1 MPYIK
6 STYEYTKSRKTF
18 GRQLLFQDVPGQILD
33 SIDPVKADQQAY
45 TLRNPVHRAVQATLP
60 QSQSEANTRPLV
72 THEQAMNHTEG
83 GWPREIHP
91 FNEDHTERYCRRIL
105 HDESYIHSVLNSAP
119 IMEHYIDQNN
129 AIEMYEAYFDEMGA
143 QEPVEKYTIRIANVF
158 RDQFR
163 RPVSS
168 VVWTTETN
176 SKLAVAYSY
185 KTLTSETGNDIVND
199 CYLWDVNRQTE
210 PLLQFKTEYPCWQL
224 VCSPVDSDILV
235 VGLENGTVGVF
246 DTREVVNCTQSS
258 SIYNSHRG
266 PVTSLL
272 YTHSRTN
279 TEFFT
284 GSPDGQCIWWDTRNL
299 ATPVERLPMSI
310 KLPSGETPN
319 LGNSEGVSRLEFDNG
334 FPTKFLCGTESG
346 LVINVNRMGRT
357 HSERLISYW
366 DAHAGPVRAVQRSP
380 CTLRM
385 FLTCGDS
392 TVRIWSE
399 EVRTA
404 PIIVTRPYRYEV
416 TDAAWAPLR
425 YSSYM
430 SICAGGHFYYWDLL
444 RKYKEP
450 IATMQIAKGEL
461 TRLTPHS
468 EGHSIAIGDSQ
479 GALHLIQLSDNMTEP
494 GNRDKVLTFQTYERE
509 TKREHILDNRMKE
522 IRLKIKSEDK
532 AANKETPEEVQEEE
546 EEPEVAAEEE
556 YFRIVNEELLLMENI
571 TPSASIL

>member
-1 MPYIK
+1 MPFIK
-6 STYEYTKSRKTF
+6 STYEYTKPRKTF

-33 SIDPVKADQQAY
+33 SINPDRADQKQY
-45 TLRNPVHRAVQATLP
+45 MLRNPVHREVQATLP
-60 QSQSEANTRPLV
+60 QSQHDANTKQLV
-72 THEQAMNHTEG
+72 IHEQAMNHTQG
-83 GWPREIHP
+83 GWPRDIHVN
-91 FNEDHTERYCRRIL
+91 NEDHIERYRRRVM
-105 HDESYIHSVLNSAP
+105 HDESYINSVLNSAP
-119 IMEHYIDQNN
+119 IMQHYINQNN
-129 AIEMYEAYFDEMGA
+129 AIEMYQTYFNSMGT
-143 QEPVEKYTIRIANVF
+143 QEPVEKSTIRIANVF
-158 RDQFR
+158 RDPFR
-163 RPVSS
+163 RPVSC
-168 VVWTTETN
+168 VVWTNEKN

-185 KTLTSETGNDIVND
+185 RTLMPETDNDIMDD

-210 PLLQFKTEYPCWQL
+210 PILQIKTEHPCWQL
-224 VCSPVDSDILV
+224 VCSPIDPDIVL
-235 VGLENGTVGVF
+235 VGLKNGTVSVF
-246 DTREVVNCTQSS
+246 DIREGVKCTQSS

-266 PVTSLL
+266 PITSLL

-299 ATPVERLPMSI
+299 TAPMEKLPMSI
-310 KLPSGETPN
+310 KLASGETPH
-319 LGNSEGVSRLEFDNG
+319 LGNAEGVSQLEFDNG
-334 FPTKFLCGTESG
+334 LPTKFLCGTESG
-346 LVINVNRMGRT
+346 LVINVNRMGRS

-366 DAHAGPVRAVQRSP
+366 AAHVGPVRAVQRSP

-392 TVRIWSE
+392 SVRIWSE

-404 PIIVTRPYRYEV
+404 PIIVTNPYRYDV

-430 SICAGGHFYYWDLL
+430 SICAGGHFYFWDLL

-450 IATMQIAKGEL
+450 IATMQIAKDEL

-468 EGHSIAIGDSQ
+468 EGHSIAIGDSC

-494 GNRDKVLTFQTYERE
+494 GSRDKILTFQTYERE
-509 TKREHILDNRMKE
+509 TRREHILDNRMKE
-522 IRLKIKSEDK
+522 IRLKIKAEEK
-532 AANKETPEEVQEEE
+532 AAVEAIPEEIQEE

-556 YFRIVNEELLLMENI
+556 YFRIVNEELRLMESI
-571 TPSASIL
+571 TPRDSIL